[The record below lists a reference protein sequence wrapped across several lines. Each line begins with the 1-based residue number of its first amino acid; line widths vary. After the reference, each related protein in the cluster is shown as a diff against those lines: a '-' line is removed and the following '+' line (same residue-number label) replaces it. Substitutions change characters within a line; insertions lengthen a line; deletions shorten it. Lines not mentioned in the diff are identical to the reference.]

1 MRRFVIFQFTLLT
14 LCFLTTQVFA
24 QFPPRV
30 EDHFWRRKVV
40 NKVDLTE
47 KVNQPFTWRESKY
60 YNQYASGVEKN
71 GFIYALMN
79 GLKQGKFVAYDSD
92 SLEKALT
99 YDQVMTKVRE
109 ASGVTA
115 TDEGGEDAG
124 FEDVEGG
131 GEEGGTDEWGFS
143 EDSGGGDDKASS
155 EPVDWGTNDEYAALE
170 NYFSFVEDRI
180 FDKNRSDMVYDIQY
194 VEFIWVDPGEV
205 LRDKPI
211 CTFKYKEVMEEL
223 EKSQWKNKFNDAEYR
238 NFREIFE
245 TRLFNTYIL
254 NVSNIGGDV
263 QSLQE
268 AEYRKQQMV
277 EFEHCLWSY

>member
-14 LCFLTTQVFA
+14 LCFMTTQVFA

-92 SLEKALT
+92 SLDKALT
-99 YDQVMTKVRE
+99 YDQVMVKVRE

-115 TDEGGEDAG
+115 TEDAGSDETDFDDVGGED
-124 FEDVEGG
+124 G
-131 GEEGGTDEWGFS
+131 GEAATDEWGFS
-143 EDSGGGDDKASS
+143 EDAKEEKGSD

-170 NYFSFVEDRI
+170 NYFTFVEDRV

-194 VEFIWVDPGEV
+194 IEFIWVDPGEV

-211 CTFKYKEVMEEL
+211 CTFKYSQVMQEL

-245 TRLFNTYIL
+245 TRMFNTYIL

-268 AEYRKQQMV
+268 AEYRKQQIV

>member
-1 MRRFVIFQFTLLT
+1 M
-14 LCFLTTQVFA
+14 TTQVFA

-92 SLEKALT
+92 SLDKALT
-99 YDQVMTKVRE
+99 YDQVMVKVRE

-115 TDEGGEDAG
+115 TEDAGSDETDFDDVGGED
-124 FEDVEGG
+124 G
-131 GEEGGTDEWGFS
+131 GEAATDEWGFS
-143 EDSGGGDDKASS
+143 EDTKEEKGSD

-170 NYFSFVEDRI
+170 NYFTFVEDRV

-194 VEFIWVDPGEV
+194 IEFIWVDPGEV

-211 CTFKYKEVMEEL
+211 CTFKYSQVMQEL

-245 TRLFNTYIL
+245 TRMFNTYIL

-268 AEYRKQQMV
+268 AEYRKQQIV

>member
-14 LCFLTTQVFA
+14 LCFISTQVFA

-109 ASGVTA
+109 ASGVT
-115 TDEGGEDAG
+115 TTEDGGEDTG
-124 FEDVEGG
+124 FEEVDGG
-131 GEEGGTDEWGFS
+131 GEEGATDEWGFS
-143 EDSGGGDDKASS
+143 DDKAGEDDKGSS

>member
-14 LCFLTTQVFA
+14 LCFMTTQVFA

-92 SLEKALT
+92 SLDKALT
-99 YDQVMTKVRE
+99 YDQVMVKVRE

-115 TDEGGEDAG
+115 TEDAGSDDATFDDVGGED
-124 FEDVEGG
+124 G
-131 GEEGGTDEWGFS
+131 GEAATDEWGFS
-143 EDSGGGDDKASS
+143 EDAKEEKGSD

-170 NYFSFVEDRI
+170 NYFTFVEDRV

-194 VEFIWVDPGEV
+194 IEFIWVDPGEV

-211 CTFKYKEVMEEL
+211 CTFKYSQVMQEL

-245 TRLFNTYIL
+245 TRMFNTYIL

-268 AEYRKQQMV
+268 AEYRKQQIV